1 MPYRPETLRGLK
13 QTLCA
18 LGPRDPTEVARTVF
32 ECLLWGYG
40 SAVTCC
46 SGRGSGCSRPGPLGE
61 PLYENVLCCAVLSRF
76 SCVQLFETPWTVAHQ
91 DPLAMGLSQYD
102 AGVGCHFLLQRIFL
116 TQRLKLRLLQHHHW
130 QADSYPWL
138 IFN

>member
-1 MPYRPETLRGLK
+1 MGFSGQEYWSGLPRPPPGDPPDPGIEPHRLR
-13 QTLCA
+13 
-18 LGPRDPTEVARTVF
+18 
-32 ECLLWGYG
+32 LLHWQAG
-40 SAVTCC
+40 SLPLA
-46 SGRGSGCSRPGPLGE
+46 PLGE